1 MLRSNRKLRARADN
15 TVVYSALLVQAATHG
30 AGIFAVKYCLLRS
43 WERYNRHA
51 KLPHESM
58 QGEVR
63 AIGYMHSGRDLSP
76 NTSLLPWAGTPAG
89 GGYSTVDDLLRFALA
104 LRSGKLISRPL
115 LREATTAQTHYG
127 YSLGF
132 VLFGE
137 GGFGHTGGM
146 PGANGELLILPRSRY
161 LLIVLVNRDP
171 RMASDI
177 PEFIRQ
183 SLTQPSI

>member
-1 MLRSNRKLRARADN
+1 MSVGRGTEARFESRTSFATRAA
-15 TVVYSALLVQAATHG
+15 VWISASRIFDCRGYKRPCLSSSDGTWSASACPASMNISSVTRFACVAKIAIPSRIATKR
-30 AGIFAVKYCLLRS
+30 FT
-43 WERYNRHA
+43 A
-51 KLPHESM
+51 K
-58 QGEVR
+58 
-63 AIGYMHSGRDLSP
+63 ISGRCFA
-76 NTSLLPWAGTPAG
+76 LPITHS
-89 GGYSTVDDLLRFALA
+89 GYSTVDDLLRFAQA

-171 RMASDI
+171 RMAS
-177 PEFIRQ
+177 
-183 SLTQPSI
+183 

>member
-1 MLRSNRKLRARADN
+1 MNISSVTRFACVAKIAIPSRI
-15 TVVYSALLVQAATHG
+15 ATKR
-30 AGIFAVKYCLLRS
+30 FT
-43 WERYNRHA
+43 A
-51 KLPHESM
+51 K
-58 QGEVR
+58 
-63 AIGYMHSGRDLSP
+63 ISGRCFA
-76 NTSLLPWAGTPAG
+76 LPITHS
-89 GGYSTVDDLLRFALA
+89 GYSTVDDLLRFAQA

-177 PEFIRQ
+177 AELIRQ
-183 SLTQPSI
+183 SLPQPSM